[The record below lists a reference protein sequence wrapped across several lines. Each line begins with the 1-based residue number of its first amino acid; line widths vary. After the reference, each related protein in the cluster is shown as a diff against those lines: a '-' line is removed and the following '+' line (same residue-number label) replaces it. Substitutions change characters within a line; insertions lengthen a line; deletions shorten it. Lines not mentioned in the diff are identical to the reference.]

1 MADANFSGNPN
12 LKKIGI
18 DISFTEEQILE
29 YQKCSNDPI
38 YFIDNYCYII
48 TLDFGIQPF
57 KLYDCQKEKIKV
69 IHDNRKVILMEGRQQ
84 GKTQSSVAYILWYT
98 LFQEAKNVAIL
109 ANKETAAREAMS
121 RYQMMYENLPI
132 WMQQGVKVWNKGD
145 IELENGSKVFTSAT
159 TSSGIRGKSVNML
172 YIDEAAIIPNN
183 IAEAFFTS
191 VYPVISAGTTTKI
204 LITSTPL
211 GYNHFWKFWN
221 DAENKRNDFV
231 ALQIPY
237 WRIPGRDEKWADEQK
252 RLLGELKYNQEVLCT
267 FLGSALTLIR
277 GDIIG
282 QLSYDDPVLSD
293 GGLDVYEYPIKGER
307 DSGNKIVKKP
317 HVYVIVADTAKGVGG
332 DYSAFVVIDVSEV
345 PYRMVAKYRSNSI
358 PPMLY
363 PSIIHKLAKQYNE
376 AYILT
381 EVNSSEQVA
390 HILYSEYEYEN
401 ILFVHRDTKGQRI
414 TGGFAGAGKT
424 QLGVNTDKRVKRI
437 GCFNF
442 KSLLEEKK
450 LLIPDAD
457 VISEISTFIEVRGSY
472 AADEGYHDDLVMGL
486 VLFSWLVTNPY
497 FKEITDVNLREAIY
511 QNKIKQIEEEMLPLG
526 FIDDGQQE
534 EVYVEGGDI
543 WGQMTNSK
551 EDSNVPAGYPS
562 SKLWNY

>member
-1 MADANFSGNPN
+1 MAENSFSGNPN

-18 DISFTEEQILE
+18 NISFTEEQILE
-29 YQKCSNDPI
+29 YQKCSKDPV

-48 TLDFGIQPF
+48 TLDHGIQPF

-69 IHDNRKVILMEGRQQ
+69 IHENRKVILMEGRQQ

-121 RYQMMYENLPI
+121 RYQMMYEHLPI

-159 TSSGIRGKSVNML
+159 TASGIRGKSVNML

-191 VYPVISAGTTTKI
+191 VYPVISAGVTTKI

-221 DAENKRNDFV
+221 DAENKRNDFIP
-231 ALQIPY
+231 LQIPY

-282 QLSYDDPVLSD
+282 QLSYDDPILSD
-293 GGLDVYEYPIKGER
+293 NGLDLYQYPIQGER
-307 DSGNKIVKKP
+307 NEHGLITSKP

-332 DYSAFVVIDVSEV
+332 DYSAFVIMDVTTV
-345 PYRMVAKYRSNSI
+345 PYRMVGKYRNNTI
-358 PPMLY
+358 APMLY
-363 PSIIHKLAKQYNE
+363 PSVIHKLAKQYNN
-376 AYILT
+376 AYVLT

-390 HILYSEYEYEN
+390 HILYNEYEYEN

-442 KSLLEEKK
+442 KSLVEEKK

-457 VISEISTFIEVRGSY
+457 VISEISTFIEKRNSY
-472 AADEGYHDDLVMGL
+472 EADEGYHDDLVMGL

-526 FIDDGQQE
+526 FINDGQHE
-534 EVYVEGGDI
+534 EVYLESGDL
-543 WGQMTNSK
+543 WGRKDDNES
-551 EDSNVPAGYPS
+551 SRLPAGYMS
-562 SKLWNY
+562 SNLWKY

>member
-1 MADANFSGNPN
+1 MAENSFSGNPN

-18 DISFTEEQILE
+18 NISFTEEQILE
-29 YQKCSNDPI
+29 YQKCSKDPV

-48 TLDFGIQPF
+48 TLDHGIQPF

-69 IHDNRKVILMEGRQQ
+69 IHENRKVILMEGRQQ

-159 TSSGIRGKSVNML
+159 TASGIRGKSVNML

-221 DAENKRNDFV
+221 DAENKRNDFIP
-231 ALQIPY
+231 LQIPY

-282 QLSYDDPVLSD
+282 QLSYDDPILSES
-293 GGLDVYEYPIKGER
+293 GLDIYQYPIKGER
-307 DSGNKIVKKP
+307 NAENIITSKP

-332 DYSAFVVIDVSEV
+332 DYSAFTIIDVTEV
-345 PYRMVAKYRSNSI
+345 PYKMVAKYRNNSI

-363 PSIIHKLAKQYNE
+363 PSVIHKLAKQYNE

-442 KSLLEEKK
+442 KSLIEEKK

-472 AADEGYHDDLVMGL
+472 AADEGYHDDLVMCL

-511 QNKIKQIEEEMLPLG
+511 QKKIQQIEEEMLPLG
-526 FIDDGQQE
+526 FINDGQHE

-543 WGQMTNSK
+543 WGTK
-551 EDSNVPAGYPS
+551 EKTSVPAGYPS
-562 SKLWNY
+562 SNLWNY

>member
-1 MADANFSGNPN
+1 MAENSFSGNPN

-18 DISFTEEQILE
+18 NISFTEEQILE
-29 YQKCSNDPI
+29 YQKCSKDPV

-48 TLDFGIQPF
+48 TLDHGIQPF

-69 IHDNRKVILMEGRQQ
+69 IHENRKVILMEGRQQ

-159 TSSGIRGKSVNML
+159 TASGIRGKSVNML

-191 VYPVISAGTTTKI
+191 VYPVISAGVTTKI

-221 DAENKRNDFV
+221 DAENKRNDFIP
-231 ALQIPY
+231 LQIPY

-282 QLSYDDPVLSD
+282 QLSYDDPILSD
-293 GGLDVYEYPIKGER
+293 NGLDLYQYPIQGER
-307 DSGNKIVKKP
+307 NEHGLITSKP

-332 DYSAFVVIDVSEV
+332 DYSAFVIMDVTTV
-345 PYRMVAKYRSNSI
+345 PYRMVGKYRNNTI
-358 PPMLY
+358 APMLY
-363 PSIIHKLAKQYNE
+363 PSVIHKLAKQYNN
-376 AYILT
+376 AYVLT

-390 HILYSEYEYEN
+390 HILYNEYEYEN

-442 KSLLEEKK
+442 KSLVEEKK

-457 VISEISTFIEVRGSY
+457 VISEISTFIEKRSSY
-472 AADEGYHDDLVMGL
+472 EADEGYHDDLVMGL

-526 FIDDGQQE
+526 FINDGQHE
-534 EVYVEGGDI
+534 EVYLESGDL
-543 WGQMTNSK
+543 WGKKDDNES
-551 EDSNVPAGYPS
+551 SRLPAGYMS
-562 SKLWNY
+562 SNLWKY

>member
-1 MADANFSGNPN
+1 MAENSFSGNPN

-18 DISFTEEQILE
+18 NISFTEEQILE
-29 YQKCSNDPI
+29 YQKCSKDPV

-48 TLDFGIQPF
+48 TLDHGIQPF

-69 IHDNRKVILMEGRQQ
+69 IHENRKVILMEGRQQ

-121 RYQMMYENLPI
+121 RYQMMYEHLPI

-159 TSSGIRGKSVNML
+159 TASGIRGKSVNML

-221 DAENKRNDFV
+221 DAENKRNDFIP
-231 ALQIPY
+231 LQIPY

-282 QLSYDDPVLSD
+282 QMSYDDPILSD
-293 GGLDVYEYPIKGER
+293 SGLDIYQYPIKGER
-307 DSGNKIVKKP
+307 NAENLITSKP

-332 DYSAFVVIDVSEV
+332 DYSAFTVIDVTEV
-345 PYRMVAKYRSNSI
+345 PYKMVAKYRNNSI

-363 PSIIHKLAKQYNE
+363 PSVIHKLAKQYNE
-376 AYILT
+376 AYVLT

-442 KSLLEEKK
+442 KSLIEEKK

-472 AADEGYHDDLVMGL
+472 GADEGYHDDLVMCL

-511 QNKIKQIEEEMLPLG
+511 QKKIQQIEEEMLPLG
-526 FIDDGQQE
+526 FINDGQHE

-543 WGQMTNSK
+543 WGTK
-551 EDSNVPAGYPS
+551 EKTSVPAGYPS
-562 SKLWNY
+562 SNLWNY

>member
-1 MADANFSGNPN
+1 MAENSFSGNPN

-29 YQKCSNDPI
+29 YQKCSKDPV

-48 TLDFGIQPF
+48 TLDHGIQPF

-69 IHDNRKVILMEGRQQ
+69 IHENRKVILMEGRQQ

-159 TSSGIRGKSVNML
+159 TASGIRGKSVNML

-191 VYPVISAGTTTKI
+191 VYPVISAGVTTKI

-221 DAENKRNDFV
+221 DAENKRNDFIP
-231 ALQIPY
+231 LQIPY

-282 QLSYDDPVLSD
+282 QLSYDDPILSD
-293 GGLDVYEYPIKGER
+293 NGLDLYQYPIQGER
-307 DSGNKIVKKP
+307 NEHGLITSKP

-332 DYSAFVVIDVSEV
+332 DYSAFVIMDVTTV
-345 PYRMVAKYRSNSI
+345 PYRMVGKYRNNTI
-358 PPMLY
+358 APMLY
-363 PSIIHKLAKQYNE
+363 PSVIHKLAKQYNN
-376 AYILT
+376 AYVLT

-390 HILYSEYEYEN
+390 HILYNEYEYEN

-442 KSLLEEKK
+442 KSLVEEKK

-457 VISEISTFIEVRGSY
+457 VISEISTFIEKRSSY
-472 AADEGYHDDLVMGL
+472 EADEGYHDDLVMGL

-526 FIDDGQQE
+526 FINDGQHE
-534 EVYVEGGDI
+534 EVYLESGDL
-543 WGQMTNSK
+543 WGKKDDNES
-551 EDSNVPAGYPS
+551 SRLPAGYMS
-562 SKLWNY
+562 SNLWKY

>member
-1 MADANFSGNPN
+1 MAENSFSGNPN

-29 YQKCSNDPI
+29 YQKCSKDPV

-48 TLDFGIQPF
+48 TLDHGIQPF

-69 IHDNRKVILMEGRQQ
+69 IHENRKVILMEGRQQ
-84 GKTQSSVAYILWYT
+84 GKTQSSVAYILWCT

-159 TSSGIRGKSVNML
+159 TASGIRGKSVNML

-191 VYPVISAGTTTKI
+191 VYPVISAGVTTKI

-221 DAENKRNDFV
+221 DAENKRNDFIP
-231 ALQIPY
+231 LQIPY

-282 QLSYDDPVLSD
+282 QLSYDDPILSD
-293 GGLDVYEYPIKGER
+293 NGLDLYQYPIQGER
-307 DSGNKIVKKP
+307 NEHGLITSKP

-332 DYSAFVVIDVSEV
+332 DYSAFVIMDVTTV
-345 PYRMVAKYRSNSI
+345 PYRMVGKYRNNTI
-358 PPMLY
+358 APMLY
-363 PSIIHKLAKQYNE
+363 PSVIHKLAKQYNN
-376 AYILT
+376 AYVLT

-390 HILYSEYEYEN
+390 HILYNEYEYEN

-442 KSLLEEKK
+442 KSLVEEKK

-457 VISEISTFIEVRGSY
+457 VISEISTFIEKRSSY
-472 AADEGYHDDLVMGL
+472 EADEGYHDDLVMGL

-526 FIDDGQQE
+526 FINDGQHE
-534 EVYVEGGDI
+534 EVYLESGDL
-543 WGQMTNSK
+543 WGKKDDNES
-551 EDSNVPAGYPS
+551 SRLPAGYMS
-562 SKLWNY
+562 SNLWKY

>member
-1 MADANFSGNPN
+1 MAENSFSGNPN

-18 DISFTEEQILE
+18 NISFTEEQILE
-29 YQKCSNDPI
+29 YQKCSKDPV

-48 TLDFGIQPF
+48 TLDHGIQPF

-69 IHDNRKVILMEGRQQ
+69 IHENRKVILMEGRQQ

-159 TSSGIRGKSVNML
+159 TASGIRGKSVNML

-191 VYPVISAGTTTKI
+191 VYPVISAGVTTKI

-221 DAENKRNDFV
+221 DAENKRNDFIP
-231 ALQIPY
+231 LQIPY

-282 QLSYDDPVLSD
+282 QMSYDDPILSD
-293 GGLDVYEYPIKGER
+293 SGLDIYQYPIKGER
-307 DSGNKIVKKP
+307 NAENLITSKP

-332 DYSAFVVIDVSEV
+332 DYSAFTVIDVTEV
-345 PYRMVAKYRSNSI
+345 PYKMVAKYRNNSI

-363 PSIIHKLAKQYNE
+363 PSVIHKLAKQYNE

-442 KSLLEEKK
+442 KSLIEEKK

-472 AADEGYHDDLVMGL
+472 GADEGYHDDLVMCL

-511 QNKIKQIEEEMLPLG
+511 QKKIQQIEEEMLPLG
-526 FIDDGQQE
+526 FINDGQHE

-543 WGQMTNSK
+543 WGTK
-551 EDSNVPAGYPS
+551 EKTSVPAGYPS
-562 SKLWNY
+562 SNLWNY

>member
-1 MADANFSGNPN
+1 MAENSFSGNPN

-18 DISFTEEQILE
+18 NISFTEEQILE
-29 YQKCSNDPI
+29 YQKCSKDPV

-48 TLDFGIQPF
+48 TLDHGIQPF

-69 IHDNRKVILMEGRQQ
+69 IHENRKVILMEGRQQ

-159 TSSGIRGKSVNML
+159 TASGIRGKSVNML

-191 VYPVISAGTTTKI
+191 VYPVISAGVTTKI

-231 ALQIPY
+231 PLQIPY

-282 QLSYDDPVLSD
+282 QLSYDDPILSD
-293 GGLDVYEYPIKGER
+293 NGLDLYQYPIQGER
-307 DSGNKIVKKP
+307 NEHGLITSKP

-332 DYSAFVVIDVSEV
+332 DYSAFVIMDVTTV
-345 PYRMVAKYRSNSI
+345 PYRMVGKYRNNTI
-358 PPMLY
+358 APMLY
-363 PSIIHKLAKQYNE
+363 PSVIHKLAKQYNN

-390 HILYSEYEYEN
+390 HILYNDYEYEN

-442 KSLLEEKK
+442 KSLVEEKK

-457 VISEISTFIEVRGSY
+457 VISEISTFIEKRNSY
-472 AADEGYHDDLVMGL
+472 EADEGYHDDLVMGL

-526 FIDDGQQE
+526 FINDGQHD
-534 EVYVEGGDI
+534 EVYLESGDL
-543 WGQMTNSK
+543 WGKKDDNES
-551 EDSNVPAGYPS
+551 SRLPAGYMS
-562 SKLWNY
+562 SNLWKY